1 MKHIIDSLLE
11 RLEFNK
17 LVSGQQPACAEL
29 RTGKRA
35 LISGYGAEIF
45 AEELT
50 KRASANTP
58 KIFLNLPYKPQ
69 QATDKVV
76 LEGNFEEK
84 LSVFPDNTFDL
95 IVLLWTLPVTK
106 PQEVIESIWKKLK
119 KEGQIGLVVSLD
131 SSPKIPLK
139 IINQILKEK
148 SSIKLKLYR
157 TELPADLSSLRK
169 LMEKPGFVHSRVWG
183 EAITHKYPDANA
195 VFDALINQSSQSL
208 FDKKVSSSDQ
218 AYIRERFCKLLPPTE
233 GNIEVKFDLGL
244 AAGIK

>member
-11 RLEFNK
+11 RIEINK
-17 LVSGQQPACAEL
+17 LTSLQH
-29 RTGKRA
+29 RA
-35 LISGYGAEIF
+35 LISGYGTEIF
-45 AEELT
+45 AEELARRT
-50 KRASANTP
+50 AGHAP

-69 QATDKVV
+69 QTTDNVI
-76 LEGNFEEK
+76 LEGDFREK

-95 IVLLWTLPVTK
+95 IVLLWTLSITN
-106 PQEVIESIWKKLK
+106 PQGTIESIWKKLK
-119 KEGQIGLVVSLD
+119 KGGQSGLVISLD

-139 IINQILKEK
+139 TINQILKEK

-169 LMEKPGFVHSRVWG
+169 LMEKSGFVHSRVWG
-183 EAITHKYPDANA
+183 EAITHNYPDTNA

-218 AYIRERFCKLLPPTE
+218 TYIRERFCELLPMT
-233 GNIEVKFDLGL
+233 NNNVEVKFDLGL
-244 AAGIK
+244 ATGTK